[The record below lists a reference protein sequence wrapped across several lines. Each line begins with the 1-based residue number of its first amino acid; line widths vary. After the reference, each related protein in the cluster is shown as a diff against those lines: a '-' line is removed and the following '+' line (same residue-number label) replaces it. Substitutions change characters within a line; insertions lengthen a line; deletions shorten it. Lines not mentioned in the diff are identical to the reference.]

1 MEDTSGMGDLDGESP
16 PTFKHGLKTMLK
28 STAQSNVDAIDEM
41 RWRSIAILQA
51 LGQRGPWSTSQ
62 PSGVR
67 HSDISQCCESMEIVV
82 VDERGEGPEGFV
94 EEKKK
99 NPRGNVHKA

>member
-1 MEDTSGMGDLDGESP
+1 MGDLDGESP

-28 STAQSNVDAIDEM
+28 STAQSNVDAIDAM

-51 LGQRGPWSTSQ
+51 LGQRGPWPTSQ

-82 VDERGEGPEGFV
+82 VDERGEGLRGR
-94 EEKKK
+94 KKK
-99 NPRGNVHKA
+99 KKKKSPRKCAQSVSSTF